1 MCCSAYQDVCHVH
14 GASPGPRRLA
24 RHDAGAAPAS
34 AQGWGQTPDPLE
46 GRCDISPHT
55 TMPKPG
61 RMRCVSVLLT
71 AQGSRPRAVPTRRP
85 HPHLGTTTTTLRTG
99 ANGRLPTALLNRT
112 WSGSEDVPG
121 KSHTPIHLGWMDWS
135 TTAGSSGAF
144 HLCCQSSFLLEML
157 IKCVS
162 YSHCFIYRTFSP
174 VLIECT

>member
-1 MCCSAYQDVCHVH
+1 MLCCLPRCVPRARGKPRTSP
-14 GASPGPRRLA
+14 PGPA
-24 RHDAGAAPAS
+24 RCGSSPS
-34 AQGWGQTPDPLE
+34 QCTGLGTDPLE
-46 GRCDISPHT
+46 GRCDISRHT
-55 TMPKPG
+55 TKPNPG

-71 AQGSRPRAVPTRRP
+71 AQGSRPRAVPTRGP
-85 HPHLGTTTTTLRTG
+85 HPHLGTTTTTLHTG
-99 ANGRLPTALLNRT
+99 ANWRLPTALLNRT

-121 KSHTPIHLGWMDWS
+121 KSRTAIHLGWMDWS

-162 YSHCFIYRTFSP
+162 YSHCFIYRTFSL

>member
-1 MCCSAYQDVCHVH
+1 MRGQPQPVH
-14 GASPGPRRLA
+14 RAGNRPQTLS
-24 RHDAGAAPAS
+24 RH
-34 AQGWGQTPDPLE
+34 
-46 GRCDISPHT
+46 

-61 RMRCVSVLLT
+61 RMRCVSVLMT
-71 AQGSRPRAVPTRRP
+71 ARCSGPRAVPTRGS
-85 HPHLGTTTTTLRTG
+85 HPHLGTTATTLRTR
-99 ANGRLPTALLNRT
+99 ANGRPPTALLNRT

-121 KSHTPIHLGWMDWS
+121 KSRTPIHLGWMDWS

-162 YSHCFIYRTFSP
+162 YSHCFIYRTFSL